1 MTTKTISSYVAAG
14 YTLAA
19 GYDTLDITTAG
30 GVGGTGI
37 ALNHLASL
45 DNYGRIHA
53 ASGHNGVSASAG
65 ATIVN
70 GSASDTT
77 ASIYGYSGVF
87 VQNASATVANFGSIT
102 GSARFGDGVF
112 IVAGGA
118 VTNGSA
124 TDTTAS
130 IYADNSGIS
139 AGALATVA
147 NFGSINGYYS
157 TGVYLKAGGAVTNGS
172 TKDTAAVIF
181 SYMGQGV
188 NAVTGAA
195 TIVNFGLIHGGFGD
209 GVILGAG
216 GVVTNGGAKVTGA
229 TIGGETGVVAH
240 NLAATVNN
248 FGTINGYA
256 LANFGVYLGA
266 GGSVTNGGAND
277 AKAVIAAAGVGVYVY
292 AGAAAVANFG
302 AITSSRSVGVYMAGR
317 GLPASE
323 IVTNGSASDNGAL
336 IQGKTDGVAFG
347 RFGTL
352 DNFGT
357 VIGQGAGPQ
366 SYGVVVSRKGVVN
379 NGSAAD
385 TNALIQG
392 YTGVQ
397 LDSGFVNNFGTISGS
412 AAADGAGVLLVSA
425 GSVANGST
433 SDSAALISGEIGV
446 ILNYYDLNG
455 TVTNFGTIAGSGG
468 TAVFLDDA
476 SDVLVVGAGSAFVGA
491 VLGGGG
497 TLELD
502 NGSGTL
508 SGLLVGGTVT
518 VSGSMAATAF
528 TDFDTVRIDVAAS
541 FATSGAVTLAAG
553 QSVISS
559 GSLTLGDK
567 KDKVANAGTIETLGG
582 TVTVRGAVT
591 GAGGAAS
598 INGGLL
604 DFASSFNQ
612 DVTFTGTTGTL
623 ELAKSQSYSAIVTGF
638 SKTGGTALDLA
649 DIAFAGAGEA
659 TFKGSKTGGVLTVT
673 DGTHT
678 ATINLVGDYRSNSF
692 VASSDGHG
700 GTIVVDS
707 GAKAATAPP
716 PHSFIAALAGMGG
729 GEAAGPVHAAAEP
742 WRRDAQALAKPA

>member
-1 MTTKTISSYVAAG
+1 MTTKILSTYAAAG
-14 YTLAA
+14 YTLASQ
-19 GYDTLDITTAG
+19 YDTLDITTSG
-30 GVGGTGI
+30 GVGGSGVQLNLI
-37 ALNHLASL
+37 ATL

-53 ASGHNGVSASAG
+53 ASGHNGVSASHG

-70 GSASDTT
+70 GSATDTT

-87 VQNASATVANFGSIT
+87 IQNAAGTISNFASIT

-112 IVAGGA
+112 IVAGGL

-124 TDTTAS
+124 ADTTAS
-130 IYADNSGIS
+130 IYADNSGVS

-157 TGVYLKAGGAVTNGS
+157 TGVYLAAGGSVTNGS
-172 TKDTAAVIF
+172 AKDAAAVIF
-181 SYMGQGV
+181 SQMGQGV
-188 NAVTGAA
+188 NAATGAA
-195 TIVNFGLIHGGFGD
+195 TVANFGLIHGGFGD

-216 GVVTNGGAKVTGA
+216 GAVTNGSTKDTGA
-229 TIGGETGVVAH
+229 VIGGETGVVTH
-240 NLAATVNN
+240 QVAATVNN

-256 LANFGVYLGA
+256 LASSTVANSGVYLGA
-266 GGSVTNGGAND
+266 GGSVTNGAAND
-277 AKAVIAAAGVGVYVY
+277 TKAVIAAAGVGVFVY
-292 AGAAAVANFG
+292 AGAGTVANFG
-302 AITSSRSVGVYMAGR
+302 AITSSRNVGVYMAGR

-323 IVTNGSASDNGAL
+323 IVTNGSASDTGAL

-357 VIGQGAGPQ
+357 VIGQGASLG

-455 TVTNFGTIAGSGG
+455 TVTNFGTISGSGG

-497 TLELD
+497 TLALD

-508 SGLLVGGTVT
+508 TGLLAGGTVT
-518 VSGSMAATAF
+518 VSGSMAATVF
-528 TDFDTVRIDVAAS
+528 SDFDTVRVDIAAS
-541 FATSGAVTLAAG
+541 FVTSGAVTLAAG

-567 KDKVANAGTIETLGG
+567 KDKVANAGMIETLGG
-582 TVTVRGAVT
+582 TVTV
-591 GAGGAAS
+591 
-598 INGGLL
+598 
-604 DFASSFNQ
+604 
-612 DVTFTGTTGTL
+612 
-623 ELAKSQSYSAIVTGF
+623 
-638 SKTGGTALDLA
+638 
-649 DIAFAGAGEA
+649 
-659 TFKGSKTGGVLTVT
+659 
-673 DGTHT
+673 
-678 ATINLVGDYRSNSF
+678 
-692 VASSDGHG
+692 
-700 GTIVVDS
+700 
-707 GAKAATAPP
+707 
-716 PHSFIAALAGMGG
+716 
-729 GEAAGPVHAAAEP
+729 
-742 WRRDAQALAKPA
+742 